1 MSFQAYPSGSSVNSN
16 LVETLQIQKIN
27 SVLKIGV
34 VYYGQ
39 CHFSFPLSWRCIFWH
54 TLENDSKKLIRLQT
68 TVEQLADEN
77 KEVIASEYELKAEIE
92 ALRSLLAGREAENR
106 QLEESAAALGAL
118 KADNEDLTFNNMYS

>member
-1 MSFQAYPSGSSVNSN
+1 M
-16 LVETLQIQKIN
+16 
-27 SVLKIGV
+27 
-34 VYYGQ
+34 
-39 CHFSFPLSWRCIFWH
+39 
-54 TLENDSKKLIRLQT
+54 ENDSKKLIRLQT